1 MLLRVM
7 SILMLQKNRIGR
19 KIVFYLEFIVQENR
33 DYDVNLIHG
42 LLMLLSLIKEQGS
55 LDLGEREKTW
65 Y

>member
-1 MLLRVM
+1 M

-33 DYDVNLIHG
+33 DYDFNLIHG

-55 LDLGEREKTW
+55 PDLGEREKTR

>member
-1 MLLRVM
+1 M

-19 KIVFYLEFIVQENR
+19 KIVFYLEFIVQKNR

>member
-1 MLLRVM
+1 
-7 SILMLQKNRIGR
+7 MLQKNRIGR
-19 KIVFYLEFIVQENR
+19 KIVFYLEFIVQKNR